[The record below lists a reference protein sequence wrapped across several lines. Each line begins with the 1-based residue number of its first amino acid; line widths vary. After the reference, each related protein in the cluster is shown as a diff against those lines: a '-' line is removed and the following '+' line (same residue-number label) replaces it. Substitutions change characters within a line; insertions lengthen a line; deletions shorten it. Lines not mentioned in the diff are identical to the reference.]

1 MHALLQR
8 KRPSAQARPRRYATA
23 AGLTIPANLK
33 PSGGRGFSTVVHD
46 FSIGGFSGTAAG
58 PLREGTLCWL
68 YVPGIEPLA
77 CEVIWWR
84 DNAVGCAFHDLL
96 DFGTYETIVAGC
108 RIPARL

>member
-1 MHALLQR
+1 MQALLQR
-8 KRPSAQARPRRYATA
+8 KRQTASPRDRRYATA
-23 AGLTIPANLK
+23 AGLAIPAKLR

-46 FSIGGFSGTAAG
+46 FSIGGFCGKAAE

-84 DNAVGCAFHDLL
+84 DNTVGCAFHDLL
-96 DFGTYETIVAGC
+96 DFGTYVSIVASC
-108 RIPARL
+108 RMPARL